1 MNEIDDGCF
10 DWMIVLENKRKQR
23 ELQKE
28 AEKAAELKSPQVSTP
43 AAIDEKAAVA
53 SPLQSTFGMLGSP
66 TTPNVV
72 IEKTETPKSEAPDL
86 QTAVPPQDKPIVSKK
101 KSWATRLFCCNNVR
115 D

>member
-28 AEKAAELKSPQVSTP
+28 ADQQQQKSPQVQQIEDKQNVS
-43 AAIDEKAAVA
+43 
-53 SPLQSTFGMLGSP
+53 SPMQSTFGVLGSP

-72 IEKTETPKSEAPDL
+72 IEKTETPKSEQPDVI
-86 QTAVPPQDKPIVSKK
+86 TSTTPAAKETNVK
-101 KSWATRLFCCNNVR
+101 KSNKFQRLFCCGAKNE
-115 D
+115 